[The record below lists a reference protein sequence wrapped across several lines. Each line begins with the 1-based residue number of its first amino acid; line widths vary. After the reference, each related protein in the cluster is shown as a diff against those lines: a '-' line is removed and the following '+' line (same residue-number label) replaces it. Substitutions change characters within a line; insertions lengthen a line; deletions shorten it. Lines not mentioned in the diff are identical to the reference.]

1 MAKTVALLATLDT
14 KGVEIAYM
22 RDCVIARGHRA
33 LVIDSGLMGEAVT
46 TADIPNTR
54 VAEAGGSSLQT
65 LRRNAD
71 REESAPIMAA
81 GATRLVRELVARGEI
96 HALVALGGTQGTTLS
111 TAVMRAL
118 PYGFPKIM
126 VSTMASGNVAR
137 WVGTRDITMMYSVTD
152 IMGLNPF
159 MRRVLANAAGAACGM
174 AEVELPDSAAKPL
187 VAVTTV
193 GITTQGAMK
202 AAEVLQAG
210 GYETIV
216 FHAVGTGGRAM
227 EEMMREGVIGA
238 VLDYST
244 IEVSNEMFHALLAG
258 GPDRL
263 TTAGALRLPQVLC
276 PGAIEVLVFNEP
288 ETVPAQYR
296 DRRLVRHSPQIT
308 DLRLNRKE
316 MADVGREVGRRLGS
330 TKDDA
335 VFLVPKAGYDSYAT
349 EGEAFFDPDAD
360 AAFVEA
366 LRASVPDRV
375 AVVERDLD
383 INDPAFAT
391 EAAKTLIGLMQA
403 KAKAI

>member
-54 VAEAGGSSLQT
+54 VAQAGGSSLQT

-81 GATRLVRELVARGEI
+81 GATRLVGELVARGEI

-159 MRRVLANAAGAACGM
+159 MRRVLANAVGAACGM
-174 AEVELPDSAAKPL
+174 AEVELPDSAAKTL

-210 GYETIV
+210 GYATIV

-403 KAKAI
+403 KAKAS

>member
-1 MAKTVALLATLDT
+1 
-14 KGVEIAYM
+14 
-22 RDCVIARGHRA
+22 
-33 LVIDSGLMGEAVT
+33 
-46 TADIPNTR
+46 
-54 VAEAGGSSLQT
+54 
-65 LRRNAD
+65 
-71 REESAPIMAA
+71 
-81 GATRLVRELVARGEI
+81 
-96 HALVALGGTQGTTLS
+96 
-111 TAVMRAL
+111 
-118 PYGFPKIM
+118 
-126 VSTMASGNVAR
+126 
-137 WVGTRDITMMYSVTD
+137 
-152 IMGLNPF
+152 
-159 MRRVLANAAGAACGM
+159 
-174 AEVELPDSAAKPL
+174 
-187 VAVTTV
+187 
-193 GITTQGAMK
+193 MK

-349 EGEAFFDPDAD
+349 EGEAFFVPDAD